1 MPMKICEV
9 KKRLGTY
16 VKFNSTKYHVCGDYI
31 LTGCIIRKN
40 QDNSFYYLAELND
53 PNQKKCM
60 LLVRLEE
67 IE

>member
-1 MPMKICEV
+1 MKISDV

-16 VKFNSTKYHVCGDYI
+16 VKFNSDKHHICSDYI
-31 LTGCIIRKN
+31 LTGCIIRK
-40 QDNSFYYLAELND
+40 DNDNNFYYLAELND
-53 PNQKKCM
+53 PKQKKCM

>member
-1 MPMKICEV
+1 MKISDV

-16 VKFNSTKYHVCGDYI
+16 VKFSDKKHHICSDYI
-31 LTGCIIRKN
+31 LAGCIIRK
-40 QDNSFYYLAELND
+40 DNNNNFYYLAELND
-53 PNQKKCM
+53 PKQRKCT

>member
-1 MPMKICEV
+1 MKISDV

-16 VKFNSTKYHVCGDYI
+16 VKFTSKKHHICSDYI
-31 LTGCIIRKN
+31 LTGCIIRKDR
-40 QDNSFYYLAELND
+40 DNNFYYLAELND
-53 PNQKKCM
+53 PKQKKCM